1 MRFDKLGKQC
11 SRCVGPSVVLKR
23 VGEVANQLAL
33 PPNLT
38 ATHDVFHISLL
49 KKYILRPSHKIDYK
63 DIKIIDDM

>member
-1 MRFDKLGKQC
+1 M
-11 SRCVGPSVVLKR
+11 VVKR